1 MSPTMQ
7 VFAQRFVVATGL
19 VCAYIVAMSGAVAHD
34 TWVETNTPL
43 VRTGDVVHLDLKLG
57 NHGNNHRDFKLA
69 GRISPEW
76 TSWEVVTPSGTRKS
90 LKSTA
95 SATAAGE
102 KEGYWTTPFVAE
114 EEGVYA
120 VIQSLERVMN
130 HGKLVR
136 GIRTAKTFFIASK
149 SLDNPNCDLSACGQ
163 PQGLPF
169 ELVLESCPLQG
180 VAAERPL
187 KVRLL
192 KGGRPLA
199 GAVVSFIPRGA
210 KLADD
215 FDADYERKTDS
226 EGRAVFTPKAGNL
239 YLVVAH
245 LTAAEE
251 KSAEYEYTSYAATL
265 TVHVPQKCACC
276 LE

>member
-1 MSPTMQ
+1 MSLTLHS
-7 VFAQRFVVATGL
+7 FVKLPLAASLALCLVALIHSSTR
-19 VCAYIVAMSGAVAHD
+19 AHD
-34 TWVETNTPL
+34 AWVEANTPL

-69 GRISPEW
+69 GRLNPDW
-76 TSWEVVTPSGTRKS
+76 TAWDVVTPSGARKS
-90 LKSTA
+90 LKTTA
-95 SATAAGE
+95 SATAAGD
-102 KEGYWTTPFVAE
+102 KEGYWTTPFLAD
-114 EEGVYA
+114 EEGVYT
-120 VIQSLERVMN
+120 VVQSLERVMN
-130 HGKLVR
+130 HGKPVR
-136 GIRTAKTFFIASK
+136 GIRSAKTLFISSK
-149 SLDNPNCDLSACGQ
+149 SLDNPKCDLAAAHK

-169 ELVLESCPLQG
+169 ELVLDSCPLQG
-180 VAAERPL
+180 LGAERPL

-192 KGGRPLA
+192 KNGKPAA
-199 GAVVSFIPRGA
+199 GVVVSFIPRGA

-215 FDADYERKTDS
+215 FDADYERKTDA

-245 LTAAEE
+245 FNAEDE

>member
-1 MSPTMQ
+1 MSCQLHVTSRRTLIAAAALCLG
-7 VFAQRFVVATGL
+7 VLVANPSL
-19 VCAYIVAMSGAVAHD
+19 AHD
-34 TWVETNTPL
+34 TWVETNVPL

-69 GRISPEW
+69 GRINPEW
-76 TSWEVVTPSGTRKS
+76 TTWDVITPSGTRKS

-114 EEGVYA
+114 EEGVYT
-120 VIQSLERVMN
+120 VVQSLDRVMN
-130 HGKLVR
+130 HGKSVR
-136 GIRTAKTFFIASK
+136 GVRSAKTMFISSK
-149 SLDNPNCDLSACGQ
+149 SLDKPTCKLAAVRQ

-180 VAAERPL
+180 LGAERPL

-192 KGGRPLA
+192 KGGKPLA

-210 KLADD
+210 KLTDE
-215 FDADYERKTDS
+215 FDAEYERKTDAD
-226 EGRAVFTPKAGNL
+226 GLAVFTPKAGNL

-245 LTAAEE
+245 FTADDE
-251 KSAEYEYTSYAATL
+251 KSAEYEFTSYATTF